1 MTPRQAEVL
10 AAIEGYMDVWGI
22 APTVRE
28 LSLLLGIGHTATHKH
43 LVALRSE
50 GIIEWNQ
57 TLARTLRVV
66 KPGGVDA

>member
-10 AAIEGYMDVWGI
+10 AEIEQYMSLWGT

-28 LSLLLGIGHTATHKH
+28 LSILLGIGTAATHKH
-43 LVALRSE
+43 LVALRAQ
-50 GIIEWNQ
+50 GVIDWNQ

-66 KPGGVDA
+66 KPGGG